1 MLCSPRGFVAAVL
14 VITAAACAPVV
25 PEDPNTIE
33 ITKVGSYS
41 YMRQSRDLA
50 IVVDVEMARKRT
62 EEAYFP
68 LGIKIANKR
77 LGQVIVDRE
86 TLVLVD
92 ENGRIYPMPG
102 VVELERNYDKL
113 VPDHKFQSQ
122 TGIMGDT
129 LLTGFSYYQKAD
141 SRFFPQVQGGGR
153 VIDSV
158 SRCPRGGSREG
169 CSVSGWTSTSSKSRS
184 RSSFPFSRAFG
195 RIAAAGRTQS
205 GRLSFSCSRRTSD
218 PWAFRSPPTV
228 PSVPRNPKQSG

>member
-1 MLCSPRGFVAAVL
+1 
-14 VITAAACAPVV
+14 
-25 PEDPNTIE
+25 
-33 ITKVGSYS
+33 
-41 YMRQSRDLA
+41 MRQSRDLA

-158 SRCPRGGSREG
+158 KIRAHGYLEDMIYFPMPEGGIKGRMLRLRLDVYELEKPFEI
-169 CSVSGWTSTSSKSRS
+169 V
-184 RSSFPFSRAFG
+184 FPV
-195 RIAAAGRTQS
+195 Q
-205 GRLSFSCSRRTSD
+205 
-218 PWAFRSPPTV
+218 
-228 PSVPRNPKQSG
+228 

>member
-1 MLCSPRGFVAAVL
+1 MFRSLCGFVAAAL

-92 ENGRIYPMPG
+92 ENGRIYSMPG

-158 SRCPRGGSREG
+158 KIRAHGYLEDMIYFPMPEGGIKGRMLRLRLDVYELEKPFEI
-169 CSVSGWTSTSSKSRS
+169 V
-184 RSSFPFSRAFG
+184 FPV
-195 RIAAAGRTQS
+195 Q
-205 GRLSFSCSRRTSD
+205 
-218 PWAFRSPPTV
+218 
-228 PSVPRNPKQSG
+228 

>member
-1 MLCSPRGFVAAVL
+1 MFRSLCGFVAAAL

-86 TLVLVD
+86 SLRFVD
-92 ENGRIYPMPG
+92 GTEIDFVRQGLN
-102 VVELERNYDKL
+102 EAF
-113 VPDHKFQSQ
+113 KFHN
-122 TGIMGDT
+122 
-129 LLTGFSYYQKAD
+129 
-141 SRFFPQVQGGGR
+141 PNVQGE
-153 VIDSV
+153 
-158 SRCPRGGSREG
+158 CG
-169 CSVSGWTSTSSKSRS
+169 CGE
-184 RSSFPFSRAFG
+184 SFN
-195 RIAAAGRTQS
+195 
-205 GRLSFSCSRRTSD
+205 
-218 PWAFRSPPTV
+218 V
-228 PSVPRNPKQSG
+228 

>member
-92 ENGRIYPMPG
+92 ENGRIYSMPG

-158 SRCPRGGSREG
+158 KIRAHGYLEDMIYFPMPEGGIKGRMLRLRLDVYELEKPFEI
-169 CSVSGWTSTSSKSRS
+169 V
-184 RSSFPFSRAFG
+184 FPV
-195 RIAAAGRTQS
+195 Q
-205 GRLSFSCSRRTSD
+205 
-218 PWAFRSPPTV
+218 
-228 PSVPRNPKQSG
+228 

>member
-1 MLCSPRGFVAAVL
+1 MVRSLCGFVAAAL

-158 SRCPRGGSREG
+158 KIRAHGYLEDMIYFPMPEGGIKGRMLRLRLDVYELEKPFEI
-169 CSVSGWTSTSSKSRS
+169 V
-184 RSSFPFSRAFG
+184 FPV
-195 RIAAAGRTQS
+195 Q
-205 GRLSFSCSRRTSD
+205 
-218 PWAFRSPPTV
+218 
-228 PSVPRNPKQSG
+228 

>member
-1 MLCSPRGFVAAVL
+1 MLCSPRGFVAADL

-92 ENGRIYPMPG
+92 ENGRIYSMPG

-158 SRCPRGGSREG
+158 KIRAHGYLEDMIYFPMPEGGIKGRMLRLRLDVYELEKPFEI
-169 CSVSGWTSTSSKSRS
+169 V
-184 RSSFPFSRAFG
+184 FPV
-195 RIAAAGRTQS
+195 Q
-205 GRLSFSCSRRTSD
+205 
-218 PWAFRSPPTV
+218 
-228 PSVPRNPKQSG
+228 

>member
-1 MLCSPRGFVAAVL
+1 MFRSLCGFVAAAL

-158 SRCPRGGSREG
+158 KIRAHGYLEDMIYFPMPEGGIKGRMLRLRLDVYELEKPFEI
-169 CSVSGWTSTSSKSRS
+169 V
-184 RSSFPFSRAFG
+184 FPV
-195 RIAAAGRTQS
+195 Q
-205 GRLSFSCSRRTSD
+205 
-218 PWAFRSPPTV
+218 
-228 PSVPRNPKQSG
+228 

>member
-1 MLCSPRGFVAAVL
+1 MFRSLCGFVAAAL
-14 VITAAACAPVV
+14 VITAAACAPGV

-158 SRCPRGGSREG
+158 KIRAHGYLEDMIYFPMPEGGIKGRMLRLRLDVYELEKPFEI
-169 CSVSGWTSTSSKSRS
+169 V
-184 RSSFPFSRAFG
+184 FPV
-195 RIAAAGRTQS
+195 Q
-205 GRLSFSCSRRTSD
+205 
-218 PWAFRSPPTV
+218 
-228 PSVPRNPKQSG
+228 

>member
-1 MLCSPRGFVAAVL
+1 MFRSLCGFVAAAL

-141 SRFFPQVQGGGR
+141 SRFFPPVQGGGR
-153 VIDSV
+153 VIDSAKI
-158 SRCPRGGSREG
+158 RAHGYLEDMIYFPMPEGGIKGRMLRLRLDVYELEKPFEI
-169 CSVSGWTSTSSKSRS
+169 V
-184 RSSFPFSRAFG
+184 FPV
-195 RIAAAGRTQS
+195 Q
-205 GRLSFSCSRRTSD
+205 
-218 PWAFRSPPTV
+218 
-228 PSVPRNPKQSG
+228 

>member
-158 SRCPRGGSREG
+158 KIRAHGYLEDMIYFPMPEGGIKGRMLRLRLDVYELEKPFEI
-169 CSVSGWTSTSSKSRS
+169 V
-184 RSSFPFSRAFG
+184 FPV
-195 RIAAAGRTQS
+195 Q
-205 GRLSFSCSRRTSD
+205 
-218 PWAFRSPPTV
+218 
-228 PSVPRNPKQSG
+228 

>member
-1 MLCSPRGFVAAVL
+1 MFRSLCGFVAAAL

-158 SRCPRGGSREG
+158 
-169 CSVSGWTSTSSKSRS
+169 KI
-184 RSSFPFSRAFG
+184 RAHG
-195 RIAAAGRTQS
+195 Y
-205 GRLSFSCSRRTSD
+205 L
-218 PWAFRSPPTV
+218 
-228 PSVPRNPKQSG
+228 

>member
-1 MLCSPRGFVAAVL
+1 
-14 VITAAACAPVV
+14 
-25 PEDPNTIE
+25 
-33 ITKVGSYS
+33 
-41 YMRQSRDLA
+41 
-50 IVVDVEMARKRT
+50 MARKRT

-92 ENGRIYPMPG
+92 ENGRIYSMPG

-158 SRCPRGGSREG
+158 KIRAHGYLEDMIYFPMPEGGIKGRMLRLRLDVYELEKPFEI
-169 CSVSGWTSTSSKSRS
+169 V
-184 RSSFPFSRAFG
+184 FPV
-195 RIAAAGRTQS
+195 Q
-205 GRLSFSCSRRTSD
+205 
-218 PWAFRSPPTV
+218 
-228 PSVPRNPKQSG
+228 